1 MAAPL
6 LAIQGVSKSYGR
18 FQALK
23 DIDLEVREGDVVG
36 LIGRSGCGKSSLLR
50 CINALERID
59 AGTVRLDG
67 ELIGRVP
74 LAGGGARHQSEREL
88 AKLRP
93 HIGFVFQQFNLWPN
107 KTALDNVALPQ
118 VRVLGRS
125 WQEARQTAAEMLAQL
140 GLQSRME
147 SFPGALSG
155 GQQQRVSIARALVMK
170 PRLMLLD
177 EPTSALDP
185 ELVRDVLNVLED
197 LVAQGMTMVCIT
209 HELGFIRAF
218 GTRLVFMDDGA
229 IVEQGAPAQ
238 LLTEPRS
245 ERLQSLLGLIA
256 HEPLAL
262 PS

>member
-1 MAAPL
+1 MTIPL
-6 LAIQGVSKSYGR
+6 LAIQGLSKSYGR
-18 FQALK
+18 FQVLK

-67 ELIGRVP
+67 ELIGRIP
-74 LAGGGARHQSEREL
+74 LARGGARHQSEREL
-88 AKLRP
+88 ARLRP

-125 WQEARQTAAEMLAQL
+125 WREARQAAAEILTQL
-140 GLQSRME
+140 GLQTRMD
-147 SFPGALSG
+147 SYPGALSG

-185 ELVRDVLNVLED
+185 ELVRDVLSVLQD
-197 LVAQGMTMVCIT
+197 LVAKGMTMVCVT

-218 GTRLVFMDDGA
+218 GSRLIFMDEGA
-229 IVEQGAPAQ
+229 IVEQGTPSQ
-238 LLTEPRS
+238 LLTQPRS
-245 ERLQSLLGLIA
+245 ERLRSLLGLIA
-256 HEPLAL
+256 HEPLMPAT
-262 PS
+262 